1 MKNRHHRSYSSKI
14 IPNNLYNLLNSNTI
28 KGSSV
33 PKSNEKEQI
42 LFNHKC
48 SLDVLLDMIKR
59 FQNDYLS
66 KVNDKN
72 KLKISK
78 EMLTLLN
85 DTLSLM
91 KTEKMKKY
99 NYLET
104 NNKNN
109 KKKLQEILFLS
120 ENQNKKNNSILYMEK
135 LNTTNIQKKNELKL
149 INFQIENDIQKTDF
163 LIEQN
168 HQIYLYTKSIPFYL
182 ETNQEIFCNNNLE
195 NIEHISNLLKTMIRT
210 VRDKFISVVKEKM
223 KIEFEINAVSFQIK
237 SIKDN
242 INNNELNNK
251 NKKYIDTEEIIYEE
265 TKENNK
271 TIITNQSKRNSY
283 ASLNKV
289 NLKNKDIG
297 SISSK
302 NIIKRRLS
310 IDAIMKDNIYP
321 NNIFSL
327 FNKSKEFLNENKN
340 QINNYLNMNINVN
353 VNINSNGFTKY
364 NYTTSSLDEPDDY
377 KSNNYEEQFE
387 FELDENNKII
397 VSPINSE
404 ENINNDNEIFY
415 TGNNIGSNN
424 HKNELDNK

>member
-1 MKNRHHRSYSSKI
+1 
-14 IPNNLYNLLNSNTI
+14 
-28 KGSSV
+28 
-33 PKSNEKEQI
+33 
-42 LFNHKC
+42 
-48 SLDVLLDMIKR
+48 
-59 FQNDYLS
+59 
-66 KVNDKN
+66 
-72 KLKISK
+72 
-78 EMLTLLN
+78 
-85 DTLSLM
+85 
-91 KTEKMKKY
+91 MKKY

-104 NNKNN
+104 NNENN

-120 ENQNKKNNSILYMEK
+120 ENQNKKNNSMLYMEK

-223 KIEFEINAVSFQIK
+223 KIEFEINAVSYQIK

-283 ASLNKV
+283 TSLNKV
-289 NLKNKDIG
+289 NLKNKGIG

-310 IDAIMKDNIYP
+310 IDALMKDNNYP

-364 NYTTSSLDEPDDY
+364 NYTTSSLDEPDDE

-404 ENINNDNEIFY
+404 ENINNDDEIIY
-415 TGNNIGSNN
+415 TGNNKGSNN
-424 HKNELDNK
+424 YKNELDNK